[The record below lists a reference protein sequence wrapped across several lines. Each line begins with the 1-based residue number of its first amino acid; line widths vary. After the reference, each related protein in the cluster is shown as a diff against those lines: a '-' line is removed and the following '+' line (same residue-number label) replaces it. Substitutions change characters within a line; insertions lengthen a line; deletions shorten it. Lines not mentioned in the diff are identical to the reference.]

1 MFLSL
6 SWCII
11 SDIDINSE
19 VMRCLGPLRF
29 TLYGIYRVMNVRHY
43 EGQLKLNGAKVSS
56 NIQDDLDKIAL
67 NFKEIEVNQ

>member
-1 MFLSL
+1 
-6 SWCII
+6 
-11 SDIDINSE
+11 
-19 VMRCLGPLRF
+19 
-29 TLYGIYRVMNVRHY
+29 MNVRHY